1 MVTRCVGQTKVCL
14 QKKHSPVPQHI
25 VTWQKTIADC
35 LCIGKKTG
43 QSKPPC
49 TSQDGGSAQH
59 PPWATSTTVPAPPQQ
74 HCCSE
79 GSHEKTPPCFGRKK
93 RNRLSCGRKDSYYLL
108 FKSGGISG
116 HRSMR
121 KGNFQAERIWTL
133 EIFVEKWCLLVSYAI
148 GVQTHPV
155 TPGRHQKGP
164 FCVAKQRKAGCPG
177 GA

>member
-1 MVTRCVGQTKVCL
+1 MGQAKFCL
-14 QKKHSPVPQHI
+14 QKQHSPVPQHV
-25 VTWQKTIADC
+25 VTWQKTITDC

-43 QSKPPC
+43 QPKPPC
-49 TSQDGGSAQH
+49 TSQGGGSAQH

-79 GSHEKTPPCFGRKK
+79 GSHEKTPPPFGGKK

-121 KGNFQAERIWTL
+121 KGNFQAERISTL

-155 TPGRHQKGP
+155 MPGRHQKGP

>member
-1 MVTRCVGQTKVCL
+1 MGQAKFCL
-14 QKKHSPVPQHI
+14 QKQHSPVPQHV
-25 VTWQKTIADC
+25 VTWQKTITDC

-43 QSKPPC
+43 QPKPPC

-79 GSHEKTPPCFGRKK
+79 GSHEKTPPPFGGKK

-155 TPGRHQKGP
+155 MPGRHQKGP